1 MSDEDVPPNDATP
14 NEIFK
19 FSCFNFVSFDLGIEN
34 KRNYS
39 SQIEIT
45 LFQLSI
51 YAVNLNK
58 KSIIT

>member
-1 MSDEDVPPNDATP
+1 MFLLMMPHQMKYLSFLV
-14 NEIFK
+14 FV
-19 FSCFNFVSFDLGIEN
+19 VSFDLGIGN

-45 LFQLSI
+45 LFQLSK